1 MHDVSCVLL
10 SKNYK
15 KDKNVNI
22 LKNKNGRESF
32 EIIEQEIPIIQTEKV
47 WKNEFYK
54 ASQLNLKPSIRIKIS
69 SLNYS
74 NQEEIKYM
82 GKHYTVIRVDGDNDD
97 EIILVCE
104 RKSNNV
110 KQ

>member
-15 KDKNVNI
+15 KDKNGNI
-22 LKNKNGRESF
+22 LKDKNGRESF

-54 ASQLNLKPSIRIKIS
+54 ASQLNIWE
-69 SLNYS
+69 N
-74 NQEEIKYM
+74 
-82 GKHYTVIRVDGDNDD
+82 
-97 EIILVCE
+97 IIL
-104 RKSNNV
+104 
-110 KQ
+110 